1 MVLFSRTSGLSS
13 SAVSKRKPA
22 YDPARQWGLKPE
34 ADAEGAGASYVVS
47 GHIVKGSGSSADT
60 DSLYIAENM
69 GREGQA
75 KAHRKK
81 AVDEDKSLK
90 ALLDRDK
97 EGMKAVI
104 KAREVAEQEELR
116 RKASG
121 KAKGKQDKIEGGSGS
136 RKGKEKAT
144 EEESASEE
152 TESPSQAP
160 LKNAYS
166 AQLIKQL
173 GFDPVAAKIG
183 SQRKGDSEMQK
194 KVCGMM
200 SGMFV
205 LNSHKLF
212 YSWRPLLPC
221 NQPGKTSSL
230 GQDLAERFGQV
241 SRSPR
246 ISPSLP
252 KQASQSPSRA
262 QRLSRTAWL
271 IWTIR
276 LTLDVPSFDWNIYGL
291 DGDGETFGR
300 YSGPTEY
307 GL

>member
-1 MVLFSRTSGLSS
+1 MSS

-34 ADAEGAGASYVVS
+34 ADAETGASYVVS
-47 GHIVKGSGSSADT
+47 GHIVKGSGSSGDT

-121 KAKGKQDKIEGGSGS
+121 KAKGKEDQNKGGKGS

-144 EEESASEE
+144 EEESAAEE

-166 AQLIKQL
+166 AQLIKRL

-194 KVCGMM
+194 KVCLMLFET
-200 SGMFV
+200 SV
-205 LNSHKLF
+205 LYAHCFLVGSPCCRAISKER
-212 YSWRPLLPC
+212 YRPWA
-221 NQPGKTSSL
+221 KTWS
-230 GQDLAERFGQV
+230 ENPVRC
-241 SRSPR
+241 RSTPR
-246 ISPSLP
+246 SCQTCQRQRPS
-252 KQASQSPSRA
+252 
-262 QRLSRTAWL
+262 
-271 IWTIR
+271 
-276 LTLDVPSFDWNIYGL
+276 V
-291 DGDGETFGR
+291 
-300 YSGPTEY
+300 
-307 GL
+307 